1 MTTATTGSTAAGQDG
16 GRTGSASAGGVAVG
30 AAGPV
35 TDVPSTQVTGTPG
48 GRRPGRA
55 RARGRNVLLALWL
68 PVVLLV
74 GWWFLSAN
82 STSPYF
88 PPLQQILQSVW
99 DEWVVGDAKQQLLP
113 SLRNLAAGFV
123 GGSLIGVLG
132 GALLW
137 RLPVLRKGANPVVY
151 FLYVLP
157 APALLPAMIALFGLG
172 EARQIALI
180 AFGATWPALLNTLDG
195 MRGIDQVK
203 FDTARAMRFSS
214 LRTVTTVVL
223 PGASPQIAAGLRASL
238 QVSII
243 LMVVSEMIAA
253 SEGIGYFILQA
264 QTVFAIVTMWGGIVV
279 LSVLGTLLNYLFVF
293 AEHRLL
299 RWYYGSRAVGTDK
312 A

>member
-1 MTTATTGSTAAGQDG
+1 
-16 GRTGSASAGGVAVG
+16 
-30 AAGPV
+30 
-35 TDVPSTQVTGTPG
+35 
-48 GRRPGRA
+48 
-55 RARGRNVLLALWL
+55 L

-74 GWWFLSAN
+74 AWWFLSA
-82 STSPYF
+82 SSQSPYF
-88 PPLQQILQSVW
+88 PPLKSILTATW
-99 DEWVVGDAKQQLLP
+99 DEWVLGDAKAQLLP
-113 SLRNLAAGFV
+113 SLRNLAVGFV

-137 RLPVLRKGANPVVY
+137 RLPVLRRATNPLVY

-172 EARQIALI
+172 EARQMALI

-203 FDTARAMRFSS
+203 FDTARAMKFSS
-214 LRTVTTVVL
+214 LRTVWAVVL

-243 LMVVSEMIAA
+243 LMVVSEMVAA

-264 QTVFAIVTMWGGIVV
+264 QTVFAITTMWTGIIV
-279 LSVLGTLLNYLFVF
+279 LSVLGTLLNYLFLFVERR
-293 AEHRLL
+293 ALG
-299 RWYYGSRAVGTDK
+299 WYYGSRPVGGDRQ
-312 A
+312 

>member
-1 MTTATTGSTAAGQDG
+1 MTTATTGSTAAGPDG
-16 GRTGSASAGGVAVG
+16 GRPGSATAGGVEVGDAV
-30 AAGPV
+30 AV
-35 TDVPSTQVTGTPG
+35 TDVPSTQVTATPG
-48 GRRPGRA
+48 RRTGRG
-55 RARGRNVLLALWL
+55 RARGRNLLLAIWL
-68 PVVLLV
+68 PIVLLV
-74 GWWFLSAN
+74 GWWFLSAS

-88 PPLQQILQSVW
+88 PPLQVILQSVW
-99 DEWVVGDAKQQLLP
+99 DEWIIGDAKAQLLP
-113 SLRNLAAGFV
+113 SLRNLALGFI
-123 GGSLIGVLG
+123 GGSLLGVLG
-132 GALLW
+132 GAVLW
-137 RLPVLRKGANPVVY
+137 RLPVLRKGTNPIVY

-203 FDTARAMRFSS
+203 FDTARAMKFSS
-214 LRTVTTVVL
+214 LRTVTNVVL

-253 SEGIGYFILQA
+253 SEGIGYFILYA
-264 QTVFAIVTMWGGIVV
+264 QTVFAIVTMWSGIVV

-293 AEHRLL
+293 VEHRLL
-299 RWYYGSRAVGTDK
+299 GWYYGSRAVGTDK